1 MQPEPG
7 STKIP
12 LSKPDWYQTIS
23 KYAQP
28 NRRKA
33 TWQILDT
40 FIPYLV
46 LWVLMIYTVQRGYSY
61 WITLTLGAAAAGLLV
76 RIFILFHDC
85 CHGSFFASQRANRI
99 LGYISG
105 ILTFT
110 PYENWRRSHAMH
122 HATVGDLD
130 RRGVGDV
137 WTLTVEQYSA
147 ASRWKRLAYRLF
159 RNPFVL
165 FGVGPG
171 VLLGLLNR
179 FPHKGAKKQEHY
191 SVILTNLAILAIV
204 GVASLTIGLRTYFL
218 IQLSI
223 ILIVGT
229 VGVWLFYVQHQ
240 FEGVYWARHGDW
252 DPMRASLEGSS
263 FYKLPK
269 VLQWFTGNIG
279 LHHVHHVQPRIP
291 NYNLQQCYDDT
302 PALQAVEPLTIRTS
316 LKSLWLNLWDEE
328 RQELVGFRSWKK
340 RPGREQKGSDL
351 HP

>member
-1 MQPEPG
+1 MLPEPD
-7 STKIP
+7 STKIQ
-12 LSKPDWYQTIS
+12 LSKPDWYQAIS

-40 FIPYLV
+40 FIPYLA
-46 LWVLMIYTVQRGYSY
+46 LWVLMIYAVQRGYSY
-61 WITLTLGAAAAGLLV
+61 WITIALGIAAGGLLL

-85 CHGSFFASQRANRI
+85 THGSFFASRRANRL
-99 LGYISG
+99 LGYICG
-105 ILTFT
+105 ILAFT
-110 PYENWRRSHAMH
+110 PYDNWRRSHAMH

-137 WTLTVEQYSA
+137 WTLTVEEYLA
-147 ASRWKRLAYRLF
+147 APRRKRLAYRLF

-165 FGVGPG
+165 FGISPG
-171 VLLGLLNR
+171 VLLCLINR

-191 SVILTNLAILAIV
+191 SVIRTNLAILAIV
-204 GVASLTIGLRTYFL
+204 GVASLTVGLRTYLL

-223 ILIVGT
+223 ILITGT

-252 DPMRASLEGSS
+252 DPMRASLEGGSC
-263 FYKLPK
+263 YKLPK

-291 NYNLQQCYDDT
+291 NYNLQRCYDGV
-302 PALQAVEPLTIRTS
+302 PALQAVEPLTIRKS
-316 LKSLWLNLWDEE
+316 LKSLRLNLWDEDH
-328 RQELVGFRSWKK
+328 QKLVGFHSLKK
-340 RPGREQKGSDL
+340 RLGGGRS
-351 HP
+351 PYSAS